1 MLKELGKDIE
11 PMQRI
16 AFLNDNC
23 DGVEE
28 KGYMKRLSVEEIRS
42 MKDEL
47 SEASID
53 INDIEEEKR
62 EAAKKFKARI
72 DPLKIQRKAL
82 LANIKNKAIYTK
94 ENCYKFVD
102 QNERMTTYYN
112 AEGDMVESRP
122 AVADELQA
130 TIFQGL
136 RKTGTNN

>member
-1 MLKELGKDIE
+1 MQKELGKDIE

-23 DGVEE
+23 DTVEE
-28 KGYMKRLSVEEIRS
+28 KGYMKQISQEEIRY

-47 SEASID
+47 AETGIE

-62 EAAKKFKARI
+62 EVTKVFKSKI
-72 DPLKIQRKAL
+72 DPLKIQRKTL
-82 LANIKNKAIYTK
+82 LTNIKNKAIYTK

-102 QNERMTTYYN
+102 QEERMTGFYN
-112 AEGDMVESRP
+112 SEGDLVESRP
-122 AVADELQA
+122 ASADELQS
-130 TIFQGL
+130 TIFQDI

>member
-1 MLKELGKDIE
+1 MQKELGKDIE

-23 DGVEE
+23 DTVEE
-28 KGYMKRLSVEEIRS
+28 KGYMKQISQEEIRY

-47 SEASID
+47 AETGIE

-62 EAAKKFKARI
+62 EVTKVFKSKI
-72 DPLKIQRKAL
+72 DPLKIQRKTL
-82 LANIKNKAIYTK
+82 LTNIKNKAIYTK

-102 QNERMTTYYN
+102 QEERMTGFYN
-112 AEGDMVESRP
+112 SEGDLIESRP
-122 AVADELQA
+122 ASADELQA
-130 TIFQGL
+130 TIFQDM